1 MVLFDFAL
9 GLPFPLSV
17 PDGLGATSLISTRD
31 ARVLLPVLAGADAAG
46 AAADADDAAAAA
58 DDVEADAR
66 VLCGGASG
74 EGSVPN
80 SLEIVDDL
88 GVSSGTSS
96 AGAATYS

>member
-1 MVLFDFAL
+1 MLEL
-9 GLPFPLSV
+9 
-17 PDGLGATSLISTRD
+17 
-31 ARVLLPVLAGADAAG
+31 VLAGADAA
-46 AAADADDAAAAA
+46 ADDAAAAA

-88 GVSSGTSS
+88 EEDF
-96 AGAATYS
+96 